1 MAIGK
6 WCQGTA
12 PNYDEYDPSL
22 RGALNTSKILR
33 VLEELYVEALS
44 SSSDVI

>member
-6 WCQGTA
+6 LNGVKGQPPTTMSTIHRCW
-12 PNYDEYDPSL
+12 L
-22 RGALNTSKILR
+22 RKILR
-33 VLEELYVEALS
+33 VLEELYAEALS